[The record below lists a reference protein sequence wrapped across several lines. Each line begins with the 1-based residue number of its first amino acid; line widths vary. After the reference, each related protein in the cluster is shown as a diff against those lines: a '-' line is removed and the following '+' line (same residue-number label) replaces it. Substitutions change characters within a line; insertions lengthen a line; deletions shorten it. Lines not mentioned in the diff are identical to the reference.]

1 MAWQQSI
8 KMWQPDEIE
17 RAGTGMYGFAGKDA
31 ADQMKLQQERM
42 MKSSSGPN
50 PYEQQEAGRYADEQ
64 RMLQREQQRREFD
77 SQTARMEKQ
86 QSMEQKN
93 NILSGL
99 LGGPRR
105 LGRGR

>member
-17 RAGTGMYGFAGKDA
+17 RAGTGSYGFAAKDA

-50 PYEQQEAGRYADEQ
+50 PYEQQEAGRYRDEQ
-64 RMLQREQQRREFD
+64 NMLQREQQRREFD
-77 SQTARMEKQ
+77 SQTAREAQ
-86 QSMEQKN
+86 QQKSN
-93 NILSGL
+93 VLAGL

-105 LGRGR
+105 LGGRR

>member
-17 RAGTGMYGFAGKDA
+17 RANAGAYGLAAKDA
-31 ADQMKLQQERM
+31 GSQMKANWEKM
-42 MKSSSGPN
+42 MQSSSGPN
-50 PYEQQEAGRYADEQ
+50 PYEQQENARYQDEQ
-64 RMLQREQQRREFD
+64 NMLRREQQRREFD

-86 QSMEQKN
+86 QSMQHKN

-99 LGGPRR
+99 LGGPRM
-105 LGRGR
+105 LGGR